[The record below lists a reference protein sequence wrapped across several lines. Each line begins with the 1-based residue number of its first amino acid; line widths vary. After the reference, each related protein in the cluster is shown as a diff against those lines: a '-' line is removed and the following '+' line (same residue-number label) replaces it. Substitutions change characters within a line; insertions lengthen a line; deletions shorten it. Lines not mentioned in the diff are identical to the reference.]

1 MQKSSK
7 IHQFISQMLWAFKQ
21 ETPADLFRTLK
32 KYELSDS
39 VDKIKTEML
48 VVNSSNDRV
57 SGSCEQCKV
66 LYDAL
71 SSPKTCLE
79 STEAESESFANDSI
93 WKL

>member
-1 MQKSSK
+1 
-7 IHQFISQMLWAFKQ
+7 MLWAFKE
-21 ETPADLFRTLK
+21 ETPADLFRTLE

-57 SGSCEQCKV
+57 SGSYEQSKI

-71 SSPKTCLE
+71 SSPKTYLE
-79 STEAESESFANDSI
+79 FTEAEGESFANDSI
-93 WKL
+93 WRL